1 MSLPHSGQRELKEL
15 LDRPDTTKPIMYI
28 IDRNVDAAS
37 VDSYLQDVDVRD
49 AFDVVCLDTVYD
61 FDTVY
66 NLRRAARRLLQ
77 GPDAFPL
84 YLFADAKGRPFYC
97 VTTAPA
103 KDEEHQV
110 GLETHAK
117 RVLAGL
123 SDTPDEIAARAK
135 SLLKALRPPS
145 STSAPVHGQLIARAF
160 ATWKPETATP
170 AQCIAARQMAD
181 IYPEFLEV
189 HQNLWSGAR
198 TRIAPTQPL
207 SDHALALFS
216 VCPTDLVNEE
226 MDSASQI
233 ANELNNVITQTTQSS
248 RHRAIQLIHALACLA
263 PSSESLQAAR
273 GVLSK
278 HILSQPIDEL
288 SLLDL
293 AHTMNPALGLTE
305 EIIDRS
311 TNEFIK
317 RANLKRS
324 IISTPTPVS
333 ELEESYQEA
342 WDGAEANAFVQAC
355 YQLAASRTDH
365 RDELVELLEL
375 HATNLTAEPQFY
387 PSLLS
392 LFVRLLGQSD
402 IAIDQITTR
411 KPLPGRA
418 VKESQLAQINSNSIH
433 PCPWPG
439 TNLIS
444 APLGMGTLRLPSTGG
459 LDLLREAWNLGV
471 RVFDVGAH
479 FGEGSAEE
487 HLGRLIHEV
496 SKQDT
501 QAREELVIIG
511 RAGIVSPNLRA
522 EWERVKSTPEYD
534 QASITYQGST
544 LCLTPEWLEYS
555 LSESRHK
562 LGVDCIDVV
571 LLTQPELFLL
581 DARDRNARYRDILD
595 QEIETLLTKAFTQLE
610 EEYRKGHIQY
620 YGVVSATLGHPG
632 DSIEHLSPALILRA
646 AQKAGGKNHRCRVL
660 QGPLNFLEP
669 GLLDWQNAST
679 KEEDPI
685 SVAEYLSQENV
696 TLLTHRP
703 LNASQGSKL
712 HRFEPVPP
720 TGPSEDF
727 ETALG
732 NLKEVEATLRD
743 SFNLPIRLGS
753 EEISLAD
760 LFHFADELEEAVPEL
775 GGIAEWEHLNKTMI
789 TPRMKRLLQFMDQLP
804 DPEEADAFAVLRP
817 TWLECYNAC
826 LDATFE
832 RMRDKTL
839 RIQDVFQQAYE
850 PLVHADFVEHP
861 SDAAL
866 SLLTQIPL
874 TAMTIAGPTKPDDLK
889 SWPRLMRQEPAADA
903 VERLLKFGERVQS
916 LMSSSS

>member
-1 MSLPHSGQRELKEL
+1 
-15 LDRPDTTKPIMYI
+15 
-28 IDRNVDAAS
+28 
-37 VDSYLQDVDVRD
+37 
-49 AFDVVCLDTVYD
+49 
-61 FDTVY
+61 
-66 NLRRAARRLLQ
+66 
-77 GPDAFPL
+77 
-84 YLFADAKGRPFYC
+84 
-97 VTTAPA
+97 
-103 KDEEHQV
+103 
-110 GLETHAK
+110 
-117 RVLAGL
+117 
-123 SDTPDEIAARAK
+123 
-135 SLLKALRPPS
+135 
-145 STSAPVHGQLIARAF
+145 
-160 ATWKPETATP
+160 
-170 AQCIAARQMAD
+170 
-181 IYPEFLEV
+181 
-189 HQNLWSGAR
+189 
-198 TRIAPTQPL
+198 
-207 SDHALALFS
+207 
-216 VCPTDLVNEE
+216 
-226 MDSASQI
+226 
-233 ANELNNVITQTTQSS
+233 
-248 RHRAIQLIHALACLA
+248 
-263 PSSESLQAAR
+263 
-273 GVLSK
+273 
-278 HILSQPIDEL
+278 
-288 SLLDL
+288 
-293 AHTMNPALGLTE
+293 MNPALGLTE
-305 EIIDRS
+305 EIIERS
-311 TNEFIK
+311 TNEFLE
-317 RANLKRS
+317 RSNLKRS
-324 IISTPTPVS
+324 IISAPTPVS
-333 ELEESYQEA
+333 ALEESYQEA
-342 WDGAEANAFVQAC
+342 WDGAETNAFVQAC
-355 YQLAASRTDH
+355 YQLAASRAEH

-402 IAIDQITTR
+402 IAIDQITSR
-411 KPLPGRA
+411 KPLPGKA
-418 VKESQLAQINSNSIH
+418 VKESQLAQIESISLR

-439 TNLIS
+439 TDLVS

-459 LDLLREAWNLGV
+459 LELLREAWDIGV

-487 HLGRLIHEV
+487 HLGQLIHEV
-496 SKQDT
+496 SKQNT

-522 EWERVKSTPEYD
+522 EWERVKSTPNYD

-555 LSESRHK
+555 LFESRHK

-595 QEIETLLTKAFTQLE
+595 QEIETLLIKAFTQLE
-610 EEYRKGHIQY
+610 RSIVKGHIQY

-646 AQKAGGKNHRCRVL
+646 AQKAGGKSHRCRVL
-660 QGPLNFLEP
+660 QGPLKFLET

-685 SVAEYLSQENV
+685 SVAEYLSQENM

-712 HRFEPVPP
+712 HRFESVPSSS
-720 TGPSEDF
+720 PSEDF

-760 LFHFADELEEAVPEL
+760 LFHFADDLEEAVPEL

-839 RIQDVFQQAYE
+839 KIQDIFQQAYE

-874 TAMTIAGPTKPDDLK
+874 TAMTIAGPTKPGDLK
-889 SWPRLMRQEPAADA
+889 SWPRLMRQEPEADA
-903 VERLLKFGERVQS
+903 VERLLMFGERVQS